1 MGERNPES
9 WGDWVLPKGHRQSAD
24 VTRRRVAEAVEKGIA
39 QARAQWLK
47 DERGEAL
54 KALEADLA
62 AQHRAVRAEK
72 DRLAALTK
80 ALDQRERDLEAW
92 EHRLATTTQYRKDRE
107 AGALRDVLAALEA
120 YFDHDLA
127 AREIVERGR
136 ELRQAWD
143 RWKELGRVPS
153 EAVGADPRTAD

>member
-1 MGERNPES
+1 MSDLPWGYWVWPEGADLTRTQVRRNAQEA
-9 WGDWVLPKGHRQSAD
+9 AD
-24 VTRRRVAEAVEKGIA
+24 LAVT

-47 DERGEAL
+47 ADRDESL
-54 KALEADLA
+54 KALEAGLA
-62 AQHRAVRAEK
+62 AQHKAVRAEK